1 VRDYYTGESD
11 DEKAKTQQK
20 NSPKTKKFLLALLII
35 CHKTTQLTE
44 REFRRN

>member
-35 CHKTTQLTE
+35 CHKTTH
-44 REFRRN
+44 N